1 MVDGNKTDSKPA
13 SAMFYNHHSFFLFVL
28 QLFAA
33 RALIVLNLFR
43 IL

>member
-1 MVDGNKTDSKPA
+1 MLEGNKADSKFA
-13 SAMFYNHHSFFLFVL
+13 SAMFYNPHHSFFLFLL

-43 IL
+43 I